1 MASDSC
7 AGSSPVCGTNI
18 NYLKFNKIM
27 INIYIVEQNIAD
39 GIWCRIN
46 TNAYKNEKEAIELAN
61 KCHKTTNH
69 IYRVKKLII
78 S

>member
-1 MASDSC
+1 
-7 AGSSPVCGTNI
+7 
-18 NYLKFNKIM
+18 M
-27 INIYIVEQNIAD
+27 INVYIVEQNISD

-46 TNAYKNEKEAIELAN
+46 TNAYKNEKEAIELAD
-61 KCHKTTNH
+61 KCHKLTNH